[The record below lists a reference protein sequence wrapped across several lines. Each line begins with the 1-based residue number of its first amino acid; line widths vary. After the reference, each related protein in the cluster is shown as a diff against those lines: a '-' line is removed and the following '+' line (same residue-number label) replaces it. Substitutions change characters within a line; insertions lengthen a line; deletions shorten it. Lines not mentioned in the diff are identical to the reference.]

1 MVLEISERGEIARG
15 GGAGRT
21 ERRPGS
27 ARPAMT
33 KQADGDRRSCK
44 MHFHPDRWA
53 KVYDHWMGGLQDWCV
68 SRQLWWGHRIPVWYR
83 TTDSA
88 VLQKQV
94 RVVSLDANLIAGKN
108 IREIRNSAW
117 KWAERHGNH
126 RTHFSQSK
134 HRVRNSWLP
143 GESLE
148 HAFLNV
154 GVVNVKLV
162 SVLPDLMREALSIST
177 EPHEPYSPEIRCV
190 HVFYTALNTE
200 QGG

>member
-1 MVLEISERGEIARG
+1 
-15 GGAGRT
+15 
-21 ERRPGS
+21 
-27 ARPAMT
+27 
-33 KQADGDRRSCK
+33 
-44 MHFHPDRWA
+44 
-53 KVYDHWMGGLQDWCV
+53 MGGLQDWCI

-117 KWAERHGNH
+117 KWAERHAIIG
-126 RTHFSQSK
+126 RTFHNQNTGFEILVARS
-134 HRVRNSWLP
+134 
-143 GESLE
+143 SLE
-148 HAFLNV
+148 HAFLKV

-162 SVLPDLMREALSIST
+162 SVLPDLMREALLIST

-200 QGG
+200 QGLYRVKFTAKEFRDHRKLYDHKASR